1 MVWITQFSR
10 LANFFQQIFC
20 GKYIFWKRLHFTSIE
35 SLQIAVSIFRS
46 YLSIHLLETLGF
58 NKLDEFQ
65 EKVWII
71 DFCQLLEIWNN
82 LTWLHFNVL
91 LCLSKQ
97 IQAGVHGPQIRLFS
111 RVSMYL
117 YLMNARLAEVG
128 LDNSPKTKKD
138 ALQRRS
144 TDPLMCIVQCSCSN
158 SWLLPAW
165 LTSATQLSKFGR
177 ILQLRGGQYPCF
189 MYCGPNGHLM
199 LDQLIE
205 TAAYTRVIS
214 IDKAY
219 VLIWQ

>member
-1 MVWITQFSR
+1 MIYSDKGRRHFFFKAIGSVLLMHEFGVNYTIQPTCKFFPANILRQIYFSEKITF
-10 LANFFQQIFC
+10 
-20 GKYIFWKRLHFTSIE
+20 H
-35 SLQIAVSIFRS
+35 
-46 YLSIHLLETLGF
+46 IHP
-58 NKLDEFQ
+58 LDEFQ
-65 EKVWII
+65 EKVWIL

-82 LTWLHFNVL
+82 LTFLQNTWLHFNVL

-97 IQAGVHGPQIRLFS
+97 IQTGAHGPQIRLFS

-165 LTSATQLSKFGR
+165 LTSATQLSKFGQ

-189 MYCGPNGHLM
+189 ICIVVSMAILCLTN
-199 LDQLIE
+199 
-205 TAAYTRVIS
+205 
-214 IDKAY
+214 
-219 VLIWQ
+219 W